1 MLPPKIKTIYDPR
14 SGTATHVVYEAP
26 GLPCAV
32 IDPVFDLDPRSG
44 HTSEAL
50 LDQVVDFIRAE
61 RLSVAWILETHVH
74 HDHLSG
80 AARLQ
85 HRVGGRIGTGMAFT
99 EVEQAIS
106 RVYDLPP
113 LCCSPEE
120 PAPFDALFQ
129 DGEMIAVGP
138 LELIVLHTPGHT
150 LDHVSYR
157 VGDAI
162 FTGDTVFM
170 PDSGTARCDFYRGD
184 ARLLYRSIQR
194 LLAHPPET
202 RLFLCHDYG
211 AGGERPPAWETTVA
225 AQQAANIHLRGGG
238 AEDAFVAIRTER
250 DCTLAAPAL
259 MLPSLQV
266 NIRGGRLPPMRA
278 NGTVYLA
285 MPLDVPGHVL

>member
-1 MLPPKIKTIYDPR
+1 MSRPRVKTFYDAR
-14 SGTATHVVYEAP
+14 SGTATHVVYEAA
-26 GLPCAV
+26 GTPCVV

-44 HTSEAL
+44 HTSEAP
-50 LDQVVDFIRAE
+50 LDRVAAFLAAG

-85 HRVGGRIGTGMAFT
+85 RKVGGRIGTGAAFT
-99 EVEQAIS
+99 EVERAIS
-106 RVYDLPP
+106 RVYDLAPP
-113 LCCSPEE
+113 RPSPEE
-120 PAPFDALFQ
+120 PMPFDALFQ
-129 DGEMIAVGP
+129 DGEVIVAGP
-138 LELIVLHTPGHT
+138 LELTVLHTPGHT

-162 FTGDTVFM
+162 FSGDTLFM

-184 ARLLYRSIQR
+184 ARALYRSVRR

-211 AGGERPPAWETTVA
+211 AGGSRPPAWETTIA
-225 AQQAANIHLRGGG
+225 AQRAANIHLRDGVD
-238 AEDAFVAIRTER
+238 EDAFVAIRTER
-250 DCTLAAPAL
+250 DRTLAAPAL

-266 NIRGGRLPPMRA
+266 NVRAGRFPPARA
-278 NGTVYLA
+278 NGTIYLM
-285 MPLDVPGHVL
+285 MPLDVPGHAL